1 MRFIPYAQKR
11 EENQMEV
18 KISDT
23 IRYIGTND
31 YDLDLFESQYI
42 VPNGMAY
49 NSYLILDEKIA
60 VMAAADKRKTD
71 EWLAVLDKE
80 LGGKEPAYLV
90 LQHLEPDHTGAVS
103 AFCEKY
109 PAAKLVMGDRAAAM
123 FGQFCTV
130 NNEIVTV
137 KNGEE
142 LSLGAHT
149 LQFTAAPMV
158 HWPEVM
164 MCYETSEKVLFSAD
178 AFGKFGTIDTDEDWA
193 CEARRYYFNI
203 VGKYGAQVQM
213 LLKKLADT
221 PIEIICPLHGPIL
234 SENLGYYL
242 DLYNTWSQYKPES
255 EGTFV
260 AVASIHGNTLAAA
273 EYFAEQLKALGEP
286 KVAFSEVPR
295 EDSAECVED
304 AFRYPKTVFFASS
317 YDAGL
322 FPPMEELMLHLRDKT
337 YRNRKVALV
346 QNGSWAPSAGR
357 VMKEYLDK
365 MQGIEYIGE
374 LITIKT
380 TLTEENKAQLRAL
393 AELVH
398 GA

>member
-1 MRFIPYAQKR
+1 MDI
-11 EENQMEV
+11 
-18 KISDT
+18 KITDS
-23 IRYIGTND
+23 IKYIGTND

-49 NSYLILDEKIA
+49 NSFLILDEQSA
-60 VMAAADKRKTD
+60 VMAAADKRMI
-71 EWLAVLDKE
+71 EQWLQNIEKE
-80 LGGKEPAYLV
+80 LGDTAPAYLV
-90 LQHLEPDHTGAVS
+90 LQHLEPDHTGSVA

-109 PAAKLVMGDRAAAM
+109 PGAKLVMGDRAAAM
-123 FGQFCTV
+123 FGQFATV
-130 NNEIVTV
+130 DNEIVVV
-137 KNGEE
+137 KTGEE
-142 LSLGAHT
+142 LSLGSHT

-164 MCYETSEKVLFSAD
+164 MCYEKSEKVLFSAD
-178 AFGKFGTIDTDEDWA
+178 AFGKFGTLDTDEDWA

-203 VGKYGAQVQM
+203 VGKYGMQVQA

-221 PIEIICPLHGPIL
+221 PIDMICPLHGPIL

-260 AVASIHGNTLAAA
+260 AVASIHGHTLEAA

-304 AFRYPKTVFFASS
+304 AFRYPKTVFFACS

-322 FPPMEELMLHLRDKT
+322 FPPMEELLMHLRDKT

-346 QNGSWAPSAGR
+346 QNGSWAPSAAK
-357 VMKEYLDK
+357 VMQEYLDK
-365 MQGIEYIGE
+365 MQGIEYIGDV
-374 LITIKT
+374 ITIKT
-380 TLTEENKAQLRAL
+380 SLSEENKAQLKEL
-393 AELVH
+393 AALVH

>member
-1 MRFIPYAQKR
+1 MDI
-11 EENQMEV
+11 
-18 KISDT
+18 KITDS
-23 IRYIGTND
+23 IKYIGTND

-49 NSYLILDEKIA
+49 NSFLILDEQSA
-60 VMAAADKRKTD
+60 VMAAADKRMI
-71 EWLAVLDKE
+71 EQWLQNIEKE
-80 LGGKEPAYLV
+80 LGDTAPAYLV
-90 LQHLEPDHTGAVS
+90 LQHLEPDHTGSVA

-109 PAAKLVMGDRAAAM
+109 PGAKLVMGDRAAAM
-123 FGQFCTV
+123 FGQFATV
-130 NNEIVTV
+130 DNEIVVV

-142 LSLGAHT
+142 LSLGSHT

-164 MCYETSEKVLFSAD
+164 MCYEKSEKVLFSAD
-178 AFGKFGTIDTDEDWA
+178 AFGKFGTLDTDEDWA

-203 VGKYGAQVQM
+203 VGKYGMQVQA

-221 PIEIICPLHGPIL
+221 PIDIICPLHGPIL

-260 AVASIHGNTLAAA
+260 AVASIHGHTLEAA

-304 AFRYPKTVFFASS
+304 AFRYPKTVFFACS

-322 FPPMEELMLHLRDKT
+322 FPPMEELLMHLRDKT

-346 QNGSWAPSAGR
+346 QNGSWAPSAAK
-357 VMKEYLDK
+357 VMQEYLDK
-365 MQGIEYIGE
+365 MQGIEYIGDV
-374 LITIKT
+374 ITIKT
-380 TLTEENKAQLRAL
+380 SLSEENKAQLKEL
-393 AELVH
+393 AALVH

>member
-1 MRFIPYAQKR
+1 MDI
-11 EENQMEV
+11 
-18 KISDT
+18 KITDS
-23 IRYIGTND
+23 IKYIGTND

-49 NSYLILDEKIA
+49 NSFLILDEQSA
-60 VMAAADKRKTD
+60 VMAAADKRMI
-71 EWLAVLDKE
+71 EQWLQNIEKE
-80 LGGKEPAYLV
+80 LGNTAPAYLV
-90 LQHLEPDHTGAVS
+90 LQHLEPDHTGSVA

-109 PAAKLVMGDRAAAM
+109 PGAKLVMGDRAAAM
-123 FGQFCTV
+123 FGQFATV
-130 NNEIVTV
+130 DNEIVVV

-142 LSLGAHT
+142 LSLGSHT

-164 MCYETSEKVLFSAD
+164 MCYEKSEKVLFSAD
-178 AFGKFGTIDTDEDWA
+178 AFGKFGTLDTDEDWA

-203 VGKYGAQVQM
+203 VGKYGMQVQA

-221 PIEIICPLHGPIL
+221 PIDMICPLHGPIP
-234 SENLGYYL
+234 SENLGSYL

-260 AVASIHGNTLAAA
+260 AVASIHGHTLEAA

-304 AFRYPKTVFFASS
+304 AFRYPKTVFFACS

-322 FPPMEELMLHLRDKT
+322 FPPMEELLMHLRDKT

-346 QNGSWAPSAGR
+346 QNGSWAPSAAK
-357 VMKEYLDK
+357 VMQEYLDK
-365 MQGIEYIGE
+365 MQGIEYIGDV
-374 LITIKT
+374 ITIKT
-380 TLTEENKAQLRAL
+380 SLSEENKAQLKEL
-393 AELVH
+393 AALVH

>member
-1 MRFIPYAQKR
+1 MDI
-11 EENQMEV
+11 
-18 KISDT
+18 KITDS
-23 IRYIGTND
+23 IKYIGTND

-49 NSYLILDEKIA
+49 NSFLILDEQSA
-60 VMAAADKRKTD
+60 VMAAADKRMI
-71 EWLAVLDKE
+71 EQWLQNIEKE
-80 LGGKEPAYLV
+80 LGNTAPAYLV
-90 LQHLEPDHTGAVS
+90 LQHLEPDHTGSVA

-109 PAAKLVMGDRAAAM
+109 PGAKLVMGDRAAAM
-123 FGQFCTV
+123 FGQFATV
-130 NNEIVTV
+130 DNEIVVV

-142 LSLGAHT
+142 LSLGSHT

-164 MCYETSEKVLFSAD
+164 MCYEKSEKVLFSAD
-178 AFGKFGTIDTDEDWA
+178 AFGKFGTLDTDEDWA

-203 VGKYGAQVQM
+203 VGKYGMQVQA

-221 PIEIICPLHGPIL
+221 PIDMICPLHGPIL

-260 AVASIHGNTLAAA
+260 AVASIHGHTLEAA

-304 AFRYPKTVFFASS
+304 AFRYPKTVFFACS

-322 FPPMEELMLHLRDKT
+322 FPPMEELLMHLRDKT

-346 QNGSWAPSAGR
+346 QNGSWAPSAAK
-357 VMKEYLDK
+357 VMQEYLDK
-365 MQGIEYIGE
+365 MQGIEYIGDV
-374 LITIKT
+374 ITIKT
-380 TLTEENKAQLRAL
+380 SLTEENKAQLKEL
-393 AELVH
+393 AALVH

>member
-1 MRFIPYAQKR
+1 
-11 EENQMEV
+11 MEV
-18 KISDT
+18 RITDT
-23 IRYIGTND
+23 IKYIGTND

-49 NSYLILDEKIA
+49 NAYLIKDEKSA
-60 VMAAADKRKTD
+60 VMAAADKRKID
-71 EWLAVLDKE
+71 EWLENIERE
-80 LGGKEPAYLV
+80 LGNTAPEYLV
-90 LQHLEPDHTGAVS
+90 LQHLEPDHTGSVA

-109 PAAKLVMGDRAAAM
+109 PGAKLVMGERAAGM
-123 FGQFCTV
+123 FSQFASV
-130 NNEIVTV
+130 KNEIVV
-137 KNGEE
+137 VGNGEE
-142 LSLGAHT
+142 LSLGSHT
-149 LQFTAAPMV
+149 LLFTAAPMV

-164 MCYETSEKVLFSAD
+164 MCYEKSEKVLFSAD

-203 VGKYGAQVQM
+203 VGKYGMQVQA

-221 PIEIICPLHGPIL
+221 PIEIICPLHGPVL

-260 AVASIHGNTLAAA
+260 AVASIHGHTLEAA

-304 AFRYPKTVFFASS
+304 AFRYPKTVFFACS

-322 FPPMEELMLHLRDKT
+322 FPPMEELMMHLRDKT

-380 TLTEENKAQLRAL
+380 SLTEENKAQLRAL
-393 AELVH
+393 AEAVH
-398 GA
+398 NA

>member
-1 MRFIPYAQKR
+1 MDI
-11 EENQMEV
+11 
-18 KISDT
+18 KITDS
-23 IRYIGTND
+23 IKYIGTND

-49 NSYLILDEKIA
+49 NSFLILDEQSA
-60 VMAAADKRKTD
+60 VMAAADKRMI
-71 EWLAVLDKE
+71 EQWLQNIEKE
-80 LGGKEPAYLV
+80 LGDTAPAYLV
-90 LQHLEPDHTGAVS
+90 LQHLEPDHTGSVA

-109 PAAKLVMGDRAAAM
+109 PGAKLVMGDRAAAM
-123 FGQFCTV
+123 FGQFATV
-130 NNEIVTV
+130 DNEIVVV

-142 LSLGAHT
+142 LSLGSHT

-164 MCYETSEKVLFSAD
+164 MCYEKSEKVLFSAD
-178 AFGKFGTIDTDEDWA
+178 AFGKFGTLDTDEDWA

-203 VGKYGAQVQM
+203 VGKYGMQVQA

-221 PIEIICPLHGPIL
+221 PIDMICPLHGPIL

-260 AVASIHGNTLAAA
+260 AVASIHGHTLEAA

-304 AFRYPKTVFFASS
+304 AFRYPKTVFFACS

-322 FPPMEELMLHLRDKT
+322 FPPMEELLMHLRDKT

-346 QNGSWAPSAGR
+346 QNGSWAPSAAK
-357 VMKEYLDK
+357 VMQEYLDK
-365 MQGIEYIGE
+365 MQGIEYIGDV
-374 LITIKT
+374 ITIKT
-380 TLTEENKAQLRAL
+380 SLSEENKAQLKEL
-393 AELVH
+393 AALVH